1 MIAAYAMLVLA
12 LGALVMAL
20 FAGLGGGSEDDSGD
34 ESPEDFE
41 GIGKPRD
48 AARSGVRQ
56 HHGVNGRIDAHAHGV
71 TR

>member
-1 MIAAYAMLVLA
+1 MIAGYAMLVLA
-12 LGALVMAL
+12 LGALVMVWI
-20 FAGLGGGSEDDSGD
+20 AGRGGSDDDSGEGPGTD
-34 ESPEDFE
+34 SAP

-56 HHGVNGRIDAHAHGV
+56 HHGVIGRIDAKAHGV